1 MIALPFIFIGYVGG
15 TLYHGLRSDELWLLL
30 DCVPIRGLSF
40 AAILY
45 FIFKWKKTWGRRI
58 IFVACIGL
66 AFVGLRYLPIPRQLE
81 HSIGYVISALTILI
95 PILGYLIKTKW
106 RHARPAIIAF
116 VVFGFA
122 VLFRVLDKR
131 LDFDFFW
138 MGTHWLWHLFGG
150 TAVFFILQ
158 YIYRDNKAQASDIS

>member
-1 MIALPFIFIGYVGG
+1 
-15 TLYHGLRSDELWLLL
+15 
-30 DCVPIRGLSF
+30 
-40 AAILY
+40 
-45 FIFKWKKTWGRRI
+45 
-58 IFVACIGL
+58 
-66 AFVGLRYLPIPRQLE
+66 
-81 HSIGYVISALTILI
+81 
-95 PILGYLIKTKW
+95 
-106 RHARPAIIAF
+106 
-116 VVFGFA
+116 